1 METFI
6 QNFITFPCSG
16 KRPLVHKWNTLTTR
30 LPHDAGS
37 NYGILCGQKNNIM
50 VVDCDLLKPEE
61 DENKYL
67 CGVEAWKM
75 ICSKFPALEKY
86 TIPSVKTKSGGLHI
100 YFNYHKDLASG
111 IQKLQGDAL
120 GHPGK
125 TVKIDIISDNR
136 YVIGPG
142 SDGYKFVDHSR
153 YWKPTDMPDYL
164 LSFLNS
170 LAKTDPAIN
179 HSVAPSGPP
188 FTGRTDNAITKDQL
202 QHVVDGI
209 SNAFADNRDD
219 WLKIIWAIADTAE
232 KNGYSALDIA
242 DTFSQKSAKYV
253 DTSDVAKIYNNNKG
267 RVTFGTLIYYSENKL
282 MKSAAQE
289 VESSEIEEVEGGEH
303 LSESETQTI
312 FDENSSVKL
321 DVVKDD
327 LKIVLSNLKK
337 INSVEVQKDNV
348 FIIDFISDDDKNGKI
363 IVKTNNLA
371 TFKEQM
377 FAGYLLPAT
386 KVTEDPSV
394 IHPEL
399 GETSKFIFQD
409 QNTIRVVDRSAEG
422 GEHSVAI
429 KYPLDTKN
437 MYIQKYS
444 HGKKVGNV
452 IKSSKMNSIV
462 SNILRLSCEN
472 VFQKRYNVNVVCNQA
487 VFNFAGGA
495 EEKKIRSE
503 YQIIQD
509 LLEAHPGIVDNFK
522 FCDNSKLGSFDGL
535 FVTSSI
541 TGLWKR
547 EHNGRVE
554 DMLLS
559 RIKKY
564 VPGLSEHELKFVETH
579 SNIQSLRKMFV
590 KKIIDNEFENKIDEN
605 LDLFATQQGVYDIKL
620 GEFRRTLPTD
630 YAMTNCGWKY
640 SKTDSEK
647 YMNDVQNFFKKL
659 FPIEEERNVVLTFIS
674 SLLHGHRLDKKF
686 LIMTDKRDGNNGKST
701 LLNFLRVFF
710 GDYLKGSTKFICKG
724 AFDKDKDSHDGGLE
738 PLKGKRVMLADELK
752 KNMKLDEGL
761 IKNLAGGKYV
771 VEGRRFGKVDQF
783 KFTWQAG
790 IIMVFNE
797 GDCPKFDSTDIAFME
812 RMLVCP
818 MRSKFMMCRSDDF
831 STHTYMMDPKIDS
844 NFEKWRSSLLDFLV
858 GYCKLDGLCDMK
870 IPASMKEWKEEIISG
885 NNELGEWIMEV
896 VEITNNPEDVVSA
909 AELKDKYKI
918 VYGTRSISDR
928 DFLSIAKSLFN
939 SKGVE
944 CRDRYRP
951 RTSGEQKEKR
961 NAFIGVK
968 LVN

>member
-1 METFI
+1 MNGYI
-6 QNFITFPCSG
+6 QNCITFPCSG

-30 LPHDAGS
+30 LPHDAES
-37 NYGILCGQKNNIM
+37 NYGILCGQKNKIM

-67 CGVEAWKM
+67 CGVKAWKM

-86 TIPSVKTKSGGLHI
+86 DIPSVKTKSGGLHL
-100 YFNYHKDLASG
+100 YFNYHKDLSSG
-111 IQKLQGDAL
+111 IQKLQGDIL

-142 SDGYKFVDHSR
+142 SDGYKFIDHSR
-153 YWKPTDMPDYL
+153 YWRPTDMPDYL

-170 LAKTDPAIN
+170 LAKTDPAIS
-179 HSVAPSGPP
+179 HRVAPSEPT
-188 FTGRTDNAITKDQL
+188 FTGRTENLITKDQL

-209 SNAFADNRDD
+209 SDAFADNRDD

-232 KNGYSALDIA
+232 KNGYLALDIA
-242 DTFSQKSAKYV
+242 DKFSQKSAKYG
-253 DTSDVAKIYNNNKG
+253 DIEDVAKIYNNNKG
-267 RVTFGTLIYYSENKL
+267 RITFGTLIFYSENKL
-282 MKSAAQE
+282 MKSSVSTEDQV
-289 VESSEIEEVEGGEH
+289 VESQ
-303 LSESETQTI
+303 TQTI
-312 FDENSSVKL
+312 FDENSSAKL

-371 TFKEQM
+371 TFTEQM

-394 IHPEL
+394 LHPDL

-409 QNTIRVVDRSAEG
+409 QNTIRVVDRSTEG

-452 IKSSKMNSIV
+452 IKNSKMNGIV
-462 SNILRLSCEN
+462 SNILKLSCEN
-472 VFQKRYNVNVVCNQA
+472 MFQERYNVNVVCNQA

-620 GEFRRTLPTD
+620 AEFRRTLPTD

-640 SKTDSEK
+640 SKADSEK

-659 FPIEEERNVVLTFIS
+659 FPIEEERNVVLTFIA

-686 LIMTDKRDGNNGKST
+686 LIMTDKRNGNNGKST
-701 LLNFLRVFF
+701 VLNFLRVFF

-761 IKNLAGGKYV
+761 VKNLAGGKYV

-928 DFLSIAKSLFN
+928 DFLSIARGLFN

-944 CRDRYRP
+944 CKDRYRP

>member
-1 METFI
+1 MNGYI
-6 QNFITFPCSG
+6 QNCITFPCNG
-16 KRPLVHKWNTLTTR
+16 KRPLVTKWNSLTSS
-30 LPHDAGS
+30 LLHEADS

-61 DENKYL
+61 NKNKYL
-67 CGVEAWKM
+67 CGVEAWHT
-75 ICSKFPALEKY
+75 ICSKFPLLRDMD
-86 TIPSVKTKSGGLHI
+86 IPCVETQSGGLHL
-100 YFNYHKDLASG
+100 YFKYHKDLSSG
-111 IQKLQGDAL
+111 IQKLQGDLL

-142 SDGYKFVDHSR
+142 SKGYKFVANSQCF
-153 YWKPTDMPDYL
+153 KPLDIPD
-164 LSFLNS
+164 FLREFFNILVKNENTVEAVKNTTS
-170 LAKTDPAIN
+170 GLA
-179 HSVAPSGPP
+179 
-188 FTGRTDNAITKDQL
+188 FTEPTQNDKNTITKEQL

-209 SNAFADNRDD
+209 SVVFADNRDD
-219 WLKIIWAIADTAE
+219 WLKIVWAIADTAE

-242 DTFSQKSAKYV
+242 DEFSQKSAKYV
-253 DTSDVAKIYNNNKG
+253 NTSDVAKIYNDSKG
-267 RVTFGTLIYYSENKL
+267 KVTFGTLIYYSDNKL
-282 MKSAAQE
+282 TSQ
-289 VESSEIEEVEGGEH
+289 
-303 LSESETQTI
+303 TQTI
-312 FDENSSVKL
+312 FDENSSAKL
-321 DVVKDD
+321 DVVGDD
-327 LKIVLSNLKK
+327 LKIILSNVKK
-337 INSVEVQKDNV
+337 INSVELQKDNV
-348 FIIDFISDDDKNGKI
+348 FIIDFVSDDNKNGKVV
-363 IVKTNNLA
+363 VKTNNLS
-371 TFKEQM
+371 TFKEQI
-377 FAGYLLPAT
+377 FAGYLLPIT

-394 IHPEL
+394 IHPDL
-399 GETSKFIFQD
+399 SETSKFIFQD
-409 QNTIRVVDRSAEG
+409 QNTIRVVDRSKEG
-422 GEHSVAI
+422 GEHSVSI

-452 IKSSKMNSIV
+452 IKNSKMNGIV
-462 SNILRLSCEN
+462 NNILKLSCEN
-472 VFQKRYNVNVVCNQA
+472 MFQERYNVNVICNQA
-487 VFNFAGGA
+487 VFNFGGS

-535 FVTSSI
+535 FASSAI

-564 VPGLSEHELKFVETH
+564 VPELSEHELKFIETH

-590 KKIIDNEFENKIDEN
+590 KKIIDDEFENRIDEN
-605 LDLFATQQGVYDIKL
+605 LDIFATQQGVYDIKL
-620 GEFRRTLPTD
+620 GEFRRTLPLD

-640 SKTDSEK
+640 SKEESEK
-647 YMNDVQNFFKKL
+647 YMNDVKSFFKKL
-659 FPIEEERNVVLTFIS
+659 FPIEEERNVVLTFIA

-686 LIMTDKRDGNNGKST
+686 LILTDKRDGNNGKST
-701 LLNFLRVFF
+701 LLTLLRTFF
-710 GDYLKGSTKFICKG
+710 GDYLKGSSKFICKS

-752 KNMKLDEGL
+752 KNMKIDEGL

-797 GDCPKFDSTDIAFME
+797 GDCPKFDSTDNAFME
-812 RMLVCP
+812 RMIVCP
-818 MRSKFMMCRSDDF
+818 MRSKFKICRADDL
-831 STHTYMMDPKIDS
+831 STHTYMMDPNIDS
-844 NFEKWRSSLLDFLV
+844 NFEKWRSSLLDFLI
-858 GYCKLDGLCDMK
+858 GYCKLDGLCQMK

-885 NNELGEWIMEV
+885 NNELGEWIWEN
-896 VEITNNPEDVVSA
+896 VEITNSPDDVVSA

-918 VYGTRSISDR
+918 VYGARSISDR
-928 DFLSIAKSLFN
+928 DFISITKSLFN
-939 SKGVE
+939 SKGLE
-944 CRDRYRP
+944 CRDRYQFKID
-951 RTSGEQKEKR
+951 GIKKDKR

-968 LVN
+968 LRN